1 MSCEPTACRASAILA
16 ITVPLACAMSSTAWA
31 IATYLIVREKQ
42 RAQVEQ
48 ARLEIKKQRN
58 DDNKP

>member
-1 MSCEPTACRASAILA
+1 MSCEPTAYKASVILA
-16 ITVPLACAMSSTAWA
+16 ITVPLACAMSSIVWA
-31 IATYLIVREKQ
+31 IATYLMVREKQ

-58 DDNKP
+58 D